1 MPSSHHNQPPG
12 APGGSFVGRAY
23 PDSALDRH
31 VATTVLGLMS
41 GTSADGV
48 DAVLARFQGH
58 PSRPRWRILAS
69 HFRPYPPELRER
81 LVAAGQGTPLDSAA
95 WLELAEAVTEE
106 QAAAGRACDPKGRAC
121 LVGCHG
127 QTVWHRPP
135 SAQRRGASW
144 QLLQAPLLAQL
155 LQRPVVADFRAADLA
170 LGGQGAP
177 LVPPADEALVG
188 RGAGWRALL
197 NLGGIANLT
206 LLPPASGPDRHQ
218 PVRGWDCG
226 PANTLIDLAVQ
237 HFSQGR
243 QAYDADGRW
252 ACRGTI
258 NELLIARWLDETY
271 FRSAPPKSTGR
282 ELFGGADLERRLA
295 DWEAQAARD
304 GISAQPA
311 GALATLT
318 AFSAAVVA
326 QDLDH
331 GPRPLELLVA
341 GGGSRN
347 LLLMEQLRRRCHGT
361 AVRPLSDLG
370 IADSERE
377 ALAFALLAWWHTR
390 GHQGNAP
397 SVTGA
402 RQGCVLGVRTEPA
415 ARLQRRRQIF
425 SPRGAAAT

>member
-1 MPSSHHNQPPG
+1 
-12 APGGSFVGRAY
+12 
-23 PDSALDRH
+23 
-31 VATTVLGLMS
+31 MS

-48 DAVLARFQGH
+48 DAVLAHFQGRA
-58 PSRPRWRILAS
+58 SRPRWQILAS
-69 HFRPYPPELRER
+69 HFRPYPADLRDQ
-81 LVAAGQGTPLDSAA
+81 LVAAGQGTPLASGA

-106 QAAAGRACDPKGRAC
+106 QAAAARACDPLGRAS

-135 SAQRRGASW
+135 SGPRRGASW

-188 RGAGWRALL
+188 RVAGWRALL

-206 LLPPASGPDRHQ
+206 LLPPACGPDRHQ

-237 HFSQGR
+237 RFSQGR

-252 ACRGTI
+252 AEQGQVDET
-258 NELLIARWLDETY
+258 LISRWLQEAY
-271 FRSAPPKSTGR
+271 FTGAPPKSTGR

-295 DWEAQAARD
+295 DWQAKANAEGR
-304 GISAQPA
+304 AAEPA
-311 GALATLT
+311 DALATLT

-347 LLLMEQLRRRCHGT
+347 RMLLEQLRRRCHVT
-361 AVRPLSDLG
+361 AVRPLSALG
-370 IADSERE
+370 IADNARE
-377 ALAFALLAWWHTR
+377 ALAFALLAWWHAQ
-390 GHQGNAP
+390 GHPGNAP

-402 RQGCVLGVRTEPA
+402 RRACVLGVRVEPA
-415 ARLQRRRQIF
+415 
-425 SPRGAAAT
+425 